1 MALTKAQISQVTV
14 AALGAAPG
22 GFAADLAA
30 YNTQDELAAFLEGA
44 NLLGAGKTNA
54 EYALEVKANAGGT
67 ASQDDVTALFN
78 ALEAGTSR
86 AEAVVDFVGKQLVT
100 ANSAFNAKVD
110 AAVSYTG
117 GSTNLAELKA
127 VVADKVDDGLT
138 VVFNDGEINQDH
150 DDGADTGETVNNI
163 GKAQIDAGQSK
174 ISADFTFELENQ
186 IGETDQYNGL
196 FLSPI
201 IDRQAAESSGSQIF
215 LELLDLRAEQDGK
228 DPLERVPVDTFAFSL
243 DGSQIIVQSDAIYQ
257 AKTYDELFAAIKDRV
272 AELGNGVNVP
282 TLNSD
287 GVTPADAAA
296 YAKLSGFTVEKGNLF
311 TVTNQSGNEVSGTQI
326 VLTDAGGATLTP
338 QGFVNKAGV
347 IPDPGYTLYAQL
359 DNVPPTTVTKL
370 ITTNLD
376 ADNVGYGSQG
386 ASVNLAGQ
394 SASDK
399 GVEEIKVTANNGVWL
414 TTLTSK
420 AATNHLERIEL
431 QTGSDSYFRVG
442 TQKNAASHVVDLVDQ
457 DFSKGGL
464 VDVQELAAGAAESVA
479 INSFVSDN
487 ILGRFE
493 HDDTGIYT
501 ADDSQATVDY
511 DLTSGND
518 VLNLAIDTDIL
529 ESVDVQVDVNSGAGD
544 DVITLMATKGL
555 TSNKAVAVQ
564 ETGATG
570 WVINQQLLDNVKID
584 AGAGNDWIMTTG
596 AGAVDIDAGAGND
609 VVRVDNAGD
618 RGVFVF
624 NDATTDITTLANNRD
639 IVSNSDD
646 ALTSGAN
653 AVAQTYNFFKA
664 QVQVSFKGFES
675 DFIEI
680 ASTDYRTTTEQIN
693 QAVKKAVN
701 SDPVLN
707 KLLHAVENE
716 GHALAIESLIDGLLA
731 TNELTINIIEPVA
744 YNAAETAA
752 AKALREDAGQL
763 MLATDDLTKA
773 DTAYKVAANTTAIGD
788 VQTAVNN
795 AETLYA
801 SDFGTKST
809 GSNTTTTVA
818 TTTAGAFEVQN
829 FDLAA
834 VSVANGETLTFTID
848 GNPVVYTNGSG
859 GGLTGAALAADI
871 AGNLAPAA
879 VNGATYTAT
888 QSGATSTLVITQS
901 VLSKNIADI
910 TAVNQTPAS
919 GTIGAPATGSVN
931 GADEVQTLD
940 LSNVTVAN
948 GQTLIF
954 TSAALSGGSVT
965 YTNGTGSDISGAA
978 LATAVAGQIDVAGA
992 NEAASAAGNVVT
1004 VTYNG
1009 QQAGA
1014 AGDVAQIV
1022 VTGTGAGTNTLV
1034 QTDYAGAASGAES
1047 DNVVNLA
1054 SGQDVL
1060 TLGTG
1065 ALSND
1070 TVEITGYNLGEN
1082 SIVNF
1087 TTGAPTKA
1095 NGADLLDFSS
1105 YLTSVNATTK
1115 APIAKTV
1122 LATNADTLTDNSVT
1136 VLEFNDGTAM
1146 EIADSAV
1153 TFESLTAANVK
1164 AMINGT
1170 EAGGTDYFGELDLA
1184 LTAGTAGSTSNY
1196 VILVHDNAQ
1205 GANANNEGAYKA
1217 FHVTSSGTSTDA
1229 ADVKLIGTFDFG
1241 ENASGDSYLDG
1252 LVAANLV

>member
-67 ASQDDVTALFN
+67 AAQADVTALFN

-100 ANSAFNAKVD
+100 ANAEFNAKID

-127 VVADKVDDGLT
+127 VLADAVDDGLT

-150 DDGADTGETVNNI
+150 NDGADTGETVNNI

-215 LELLDLRAEQDGK
+215 LELLDLRAEEDGK

-243 DGSQIIVQSDAIYQ
+243 DGSQILVQSDAIFA
-257 AKTYDELFAAIKDRV
+257 AKTYAELFAAIDARIT
-272 AELGNGVNVP
+272 ELGNGVNVP
-282 TLNSD
+282 TTNSD
-287 GVTPADAAA
+287 GSPADAAA
-296 YAKLSGFTVEKGNLF
+296 YAKLSGFTVELGNLF

-518 VLNLAIDTDIL
+518 VLNLAIDTDVL
-529 ESVDVQVDVNSGAGD
+529 ESVDVQVDVNSGAGN

-555 TSNKAVAVQ
+555 TANKAVAVQ

-584 AGAGNDWIMTTG
+584 AGAGNDWVMTTG
-596 AGAVDIDAGAGND
+596 SGAASILAGAGDD

-624 NDATTDITTLANNRD
+624 NNATTDITTLSNNRD

-653 AVAQTYNFFKA
+653 GTAQTYDFFKA

-675 DFIEI
+675 DFVTID
-680 ASTDYRTTTEQIN
+680 STDYRTTTEQIN

-701 SDPVLN
+701 SDAVLS
-707 KLLHAVENE
+707 KLIWAVENE
-716 GHALAIESLIDGLLA
+716 GHALAIESLIDGLL
-731 TNELTINIIEPVA
+731 TTGELVIDIIPPVA
-744 YNAAETAA
+744 YNATETAA
-752 AKALREDAGQL
+752 QKAAREDAGNL
-763 MLATDDLTKA
+763 MLAQDDLTKA
-773 DTAYKVAANTTAIGD
+773 DTAYKQAAGTLTTAAMDTAVTNAEGLYASEFGTNGATPGTAAVYNIDLAGAAAAGAGENIQLD
-788 VQTAVNN
+788 TGAGGVTVYTSVGADNAATIADGITAASPVTIDGVQYVITQPGGAGTTALTLTAQTAV
-795 AETLYA
+795 AET
-801 SDFGTKST
+801 D
-809 GSNTTTTVA
+809 NIV
-818 TTTAGAFEVQN
+818 
-829 FDLAA
+829 
-834 VSVANGETLTFTID
+834 I
-848 GNPVVYTNGSG
+848 
-859 GGLTGAALAADI
+859 
-871 AGNLAPAA
+871 
-879 VNGATYTAT
+879 
-888 QSGATSTLVITQS
+888 SGAT
-901 VLSKNIADI
+901 
-910 TAVNQTPAS
+910 TPATTAS
-919 GTIGAPATGSVN
+919 VAPTTDG
-931 GADEVQTLD
+931 
-940 LSNVTVAN
+940 VA
-948 GQTLIF
+948 
-954 TSAALSGGSVT
+954 
-965 YTNGTGSDISGAA
+965 
-978 LATAVAGQIDVAGA
+978 AVAG
-992 NEAASAAGNVVT
+992 T
-1004 VTYNG
+1004 TYNG
-1009 QQAGA
+1009 A
-1014 AGDVAQIV
+1014 V
-1022 VTGTGAGTNTLV
+1022 
-1034 QTDYAGAASGAES
+1034 SGAES
-1047 DNVVNLA
+1047 DNIVNLGA
-1054 SGQDVL
+1054 GQDVL

-1070 TVEITGYNLGEN
+1070 TVVITGYNQGEN

-1087 TTGAPTKA
+1087 TTGLVA
-1095 NGADLLDFSS
+1095 NNNNADLLDFTS
-1105 YLTSVNATTK
+1105 YLVSKDANGARIASTVDAGSLSVDNA
-1115 APIAKTV
+1115 
-1122 LATNADTLTDNSVT
+1122 VT
-1136 VLEFNDGTAM
+1136 VVNFNDAGKVLNGN
-1146 EIADSAV
+1146 AV
-1153 TFESLTAANVK
+1153 TFEELTAANVK
-1164 AMINGT
+1164 SMINLDGT
-1170 EAGGTDYFGELDLA
+1170 VAGDAYGQLNIDIVAT
-1184 LTAGTAGSTSNY
+1184 GTASQTQNF
-1196 VILVHDNAQ
+1196 VLLVHDDNNAVA
-1205 GANANNEGAYKA
+1205 GANNEGAYKA
-1217 FHVTSSGTSTDA
+1217 FHVTSVGNSDEA

-1241 ENASGDSYLDG
+1241 ETAANASYLDG
-1252 LVAANLV
+1252 LVTSNLV